1 MIIPIS
7 ESCAKARGFSPRNGY
22 AKVKLNGE
30 WLNGQLSKMVSQHV
44 QDVRSEKIQVFSR
57 ISMFDIIKSNDLHYL
72 STIDDPEKYADRLEK
87 ILSSIDGLIEE
98 NKQLLYSHELND
110 YCWTQWDNPTISVE
124 TWLNDQ
130 CKKMREQGLVVKI
143 GSMELPY
150 TLLRSMGARLVGKA
164 QQKGIVA
171 TNH

>member
-7 ESCAKARGFSPRNGY
+7 TSCAKVRGFTSRNGY
-22 AKVKLNGE
+22 AKVKLNHQ
-30 WLNGQLSKMVSQHV
+30 WLNGQLSKMVAEHV
-44 QDVRSEKIQVFSR
+44 LDVREHKVLIFSR
-57 ISMFDIIKSNDLHYL
+57 INMFDIIKSNDLNYL

-87 ILSSIDGLIEE
+87 ILSAIDGLIEDD
-98 NKQLLYSHELND
+98 KQLLYSHETD
-110 YCWTQWDNPTISVE
+110 YYKWRKWDNPTISVE

-143 GSMELPY
+143 GSIELPH

-164 QQKGIVA
+164 QKEGIVA
-171 TNH
+171 SNH